1 MRNKGFT
8 LIELMIVVAIIAIIA
23 AIAIPSLLRSRMAAN
38 ATAAAAAC
46 KAFAE
51 AEEIYHRTDYDADGV
66 LEYATKMSGATSL
79 LTNGGTEIALIDR
92 AFAAAEGPGSSSP
105 KAGYSNDT
113 DHPDRPPLHERH
125 ESDSGLRHERRAG
138 RLRQHWPRQL
148 HDQQLGHDLSVRS
161 GLRHLAPD
169 VVQPGRPDLD
179 SDGISCQPFVEIKGG
194 LRAALSFLMHIEV
207 TILGFGLTKSVNEF
221 HNYLYDKSG
230 WIRTYQIA
238 ASRCNLWAYLCA
250 LLSNVTCFF
259 RNKCISWG

>member
-105 KAGYSNDT
+105 KAGY
-113 DHPDRPPLHERH
+113 
-125 ESDSGLRHERRAG
+125 
-138 RLRQHWPRQL
+138 
-148 HDQQLGHDLSVRS
+148 
-161 GLRHLAPD
+161 
-169 VVQPGRPDLD
+169 
-179 SDGISCQPFVEIKGG
+179 IF
-194 LRAALSFLMHIEV
+194 
-207 TILGFGLTKSVNEF
+207 TILTTQTTPIARLFMSGTNLTLGYAMSAAPAA
-221 HNYLYDKSG
+221 YDSTGRDSFMISNSG
-230 WIRTYQIA
+230 TIYQSDQGSGTSLQTSFNPVA
-238 ASRCNLWAYLCA
+238 PTW
-250 LLSNVTCFF
+250 TPTE
-259 RNKCISWG
+259 